1 MPIENVELQAV
12 RKRVETKVD
21 FILASDVYN
30 NLSVQEIALKR
41 LELTEKFLDAEFD
54 KATAKK
60 LPPPPVP

>member
-1 MPIENVELQAV
+1 MPSEDVELQAV

-21 FILASDVYN
+21 FILGSDVYN
-30 NLSVQEIALKR
+30 NLSVHEIALKR

-54 KATAKK
+54 KATAKR

>member
-54 KATAKK
+54 KATAKR

>member
-12 RKRVETKVD
+12 RKQVETKVD

-54 KATAKK
+54 KATAKR